1 MSVQGLDTW
10 RTDDAWPE
18 ECGDCPAV
26 GACGKAIGRLASL
39 DYRASPYPGTY
50 GVARTA
56 AALKLNYYD
65 LQKRLQ
71 ARTSPTGNSARPSPV
86 PSFVEL
92 PAAALVGP
100 TECLIE
106 LENAAGSKMR
116 LHLKGAPTADL
127 VTLSGRLWEAQ
138 Q

>member
-1 MSVQGLDTW
+1 MTCRSV
-10 RTDDAWPE
+10 
-18 ECGDCPAV
+18 C
-26 GACGKAIGRLASL
+26 RLEL
-39 DYRASPYPGTY
+39 PP
-50 GVARTA
+50 
-56 AALKLNYYD
+56 
-65 LQKRLQ
+65 
-71 ARTSPTGNSARPSPV
+71 PGNSAQPTPA
-86 PSFVEL
+86 PTFVEL
-92 PAAALVGP
+92 PTAAFVGP

>member
-1 MSVQGLDTW
+1 MRGRKS
-10 RTDDAWPE
+10 
-18 ECGDCPAV
+18 AV
-26 GACGKAIGRLASL
+26 IAPRLARAAKRL
-39 DYRASPYPGTY
+39 DDWRRSTPGRRRIPAAIWTMAADLAGTY

-56 AALKLNYYD
+56 AALKLTYYD

-71 ARTSPTGNSARPSPV
+71 ARTSLTGKSAQPTPAPT
-86 PSFVEL
+86 FVEL
-92 PAAALVGP
+92 PAAALAGP

-106 LENAAGSKMR
+106 LENAAGAKMR
-116 LHLKGAPTADL
+116 LHLTGAPTADL

>member
-1 MSVQGLDTW
+1 MRGRKNAGIAPRLVRAAKRLDDW
-10 RTDDAWPE
+10 RRSTT
-18 ECGDCPAV
+18 GHRRIPA
-26 GACGKAIGRLASL
+26 ALWTMAADLA
-39 DYRASPYPGTY
+39 GTY

>member
-1 MSVQGLDTW
+1 MRGRKNAVSASRLVRAAKRLDDW
-10 RTDDAWPE
+10 RRSTT
-18 ECGDCPAV
+18 GHRRIPA
-26 GACGKAIGRLASL
+26 ALWTMAADLA
-39 DYRASPYPGTY
+39 GTY

-71 ARTSPTGNSARPSPV
+71 ARTAPTGNSARPTPV